1 VDCSVVG
8 TTLRSYGVE
17 ISQQFKSAVR
27 RRGAEDCTKQQQLA
41 PFAFE
46 GVDSIEKKRKSASQ
60 TTGGSVERDKQCAL
74 LERSVDRTVLQHEEI
89 ILTISLLLASS
100 VFEGVDSGVQSK
112 R

>member
-8 TTLRSYGVE
+8 TILRSCGVE
-17 ISQQFKSAVR
+17 SVNRVR
-27 RRGAEDCTKQQQLA
+27 CASSAEDRTKKQQQLA

-74 LERSVDRTVLQHEEI
+74 LERSVDRAVLQHEET

-112 R
+112 Q